1 MTAVI
6 QRVNYVFLK
15 ADGKPFSEIGK
26 GLLILLGV
34 FDTDTEKES
43 ELLANKI
50 SGLRIFEDKNYKMN
64 LSVDDIEGEIMVV
77 PNFTL
82 CAETR
87 RGKRPSFINAARPE
101 KAEPL
106 FELFKQTL
114 KTNKKFQS
122 VSFGAHMDI
131 DITADGPIT
140 IIFDTDNF

>member
-6 QRVNYVFLK
+6 QRVNSVFLK

-50 SGLRIFEDKNYKMN
+50 SGLRIFEDKNDKMN

-114 KTNKKFQS
+114 KTNKKVQS
-122 VSFGAHMDI
+122 GSFGAHMDI